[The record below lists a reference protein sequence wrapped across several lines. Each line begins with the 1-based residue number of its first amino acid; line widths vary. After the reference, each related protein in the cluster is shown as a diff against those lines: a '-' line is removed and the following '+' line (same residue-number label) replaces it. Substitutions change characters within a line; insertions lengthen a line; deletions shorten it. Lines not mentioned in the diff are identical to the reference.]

1 MAQATHATR
10 PISWF
15 GRLPAIA
22 RLAAA
27 LEVIV
32 GIGAIFGGG
41 LLILG
46 PDGRLLGVP
55 LSMLAGTPFD
65 SFLLPGIVLFS
76 CIGVVPLTAALLTLR
91 RSALAPL
98 ASVAVGVLLMG
109 WIVGETVI
117 LGGAGTLAWAL

>member
-1 MAQATHATR
+1 
-10 PISWF
+10 
-15 GRLPAIA
+15 
-22 RLAAA
+22 
-27 LEVIV
+27 
-32 GIGAIFGGG
+32 
-41 LLILG
+41 
-46 PDGRLLGVP
+46 
-55 LSMLAGTPFD
+55 MLAGTPFD

-109 WIVGETVI
+109 WIVGEMVI